1 MLSLPSAGAAGRPTR
16 RPGRMDGVDA
26 AEIITALRAELP
38 DVLVAVDFD
47 GTLAPL
53 VPDPETSRPV
63 AGAIDALSA
72 VAGTG
77 AQVAVITGRD
87 ARTVV
92 RLGGLDRVPGL
103 VVAGLYGIESWQDG
117 ELSTPDTPEPIQA
130 LRRRLPDTLA
140 GAGAHP
146 DLWIEDKR
154 LSLVVHARK
163 AADPEAALAPLRG
176 PVGALA
182 EELGL
187 EMHPGR
193 DVLEVRL
200 PGYDKAGALRRLA
213 AGHRGVL
220 FLGDDLGDLPAFGE
234 SRTLRQTG
242 TVAYGVAVLSSGV
255 AEVADAADLSVP
267 APDDVVALLRALAED
282 S

>member
-1 MLSLPSAGAAGRPTR
+1 
-16 RPGRMDGVDA
+16 MDGVDA
-26 AEIITALRAELP
+26 AEIVAALRAELP

-53 VPDPETSRPV
+53 VPDPDTSRPV
-63 AGAIDALSA
+63 AGAIAALSA

-103 VVAGLYGIESWQDG
+103 VVAGLYGIETWHDG
-117 ELSTPDTPEPIQA
+117 RLSTPDTPAPMQA
-130 LRRRLPDTLA
+130 LHHRLPATLA
-140 GAGAHP
+140 DAGADP

-154 LSLVVHARK
+154 LSLVVHGRK
-163 AADPEAALAPLRG
+163 AADPDAALAPLRE

-182 EELGL
+182 DELGL
-187 EMHPGR
+187 ELHPGR
-193 DVLEVRL
+193 DVLELRL

-213 AGHRGVL
+213 EGHRGVL
-220 FLGDDLGDLPAFGE
+220 FLGDDLGDLPAFAEVRALRAAG
-234 SRTLRQTG
+234 RTG
-242 TVAYGVAVLSSGV
+242 YGVAVLSSGV
-255 AEVADAADLSVP
+255 AEVADAADLCVP
-267 APDDVVALLRALAED
+267 APDDVVALLGRLAQPD
-282 S
+282 